1 MTSISR
7 ILQKEVFQSNEERLI
22 TCCNVGKY
30 LKKKKTSFLCIVS
43 STSAPINIT
52 IVQIK
57 QTDKHTFKR
66 KRTWPLAELKSLD
79 GHNDSPETQEFDMH
93 FDKAYRWSASNTK
106 ERQSFIYNL
115 WRQAKKHILKEM
127 PTFKNVPMSWIA
139 EYAMTPENKFENS
152 DLMEM
157 DNEDDDVFQAI
168 TEKEQE
174 DLMK

>member
-7 ILQKEVFQSNEERLI
+7 ILQNEIFQSSEERLI

-30 LKKKKTSFLCIVS
+30 LKKKKSSFLCIVS
-43 STSAPINIT
+43 STSAPINIS

-57 QTDKHTFKR
+57 QTDKHIYKR
-66 KRTWPLAELKSLD
+66 KRTWNLAELKSID
-79 GHNDSPETQEFDMH
+79 GHNESPETLEFDMH
-93 FDKAYRWSASNTK
+93 FDKVYRWTASNTK

-127 PTFKNVPMSWIA
+127 PTFKNVPVAWIA

-157 DNEDDDVFQAI
+157 DNDNDDDFQAI